1 MNLKN
6 LYQAFVTGLG
16 VASYEFGEVVFSSTS
31 VIGAQPKKSSIYD
44 DLVFDLSLH
53 IYIYICVTS
62 YLYGKVVVVFS
73 LWSLNNNKYIE
84 NTLLIK
90 IVCV

>member
-1 MNLKN
+1 M
-6 LYQAFVTGLG
+6 TGLG

-53 IYIYICVTS
+53 IYIYIYIYICVTS